1 MLDMLGT
8 ILGGKQPMAR
18 VTIEDCIRHYPNR
31 FEMVVLSSRRARQLL
46 SGMPSLIENEE
57 GHKPSVQALR
67 EMGEGHITWETVF
80 AMDEQERLRLEA
92 ASLEDEVE

>member
-1 MLDMLGT
+1 
-8 ILGGKQPMAR
+8 MAR

-31 FEMVVLSSRRARQLL
+31 FEMVVLSSKRARQLL
-46 SGMPSLIENEE
+46 NGMPPLIESDE
-57 GHKPSVQALR
+57 GDKPSVQALR